1 MELRVT
7 VLDVNDNT
15 PVFGRPSYAASVREN
30 VPAGESIARVCM
42 LVRVCGGVGWM
53 WGCRVDV
60 GVVRVCGG
68 VGWMWG

>member
-15 PVFGRPSYAASVREN
+15 PVFGRSSYAASVREN

-42 LVRVCGGVGWM
+42 LVRVCGG
-53 WGCRVDV
+53 CRVDV
-60 GVVRVCGG
+60 GVVRVCGD
-68 VGWMWG
+68 VGWMWGW